1 MAKTG
6 KMFEQADG
14 SSGGHYHRWLKKQKT
29 RTERR
34 RAKKDPE
41 SQPAYGK
48 YRGYEL

>member
-1 MAKTG
+1 MV
-6 KMFEQADG
+6 EQADG
-14 SSGGHYHRWLKKQKT
+14 SSGGHRWLKKEKA